1 VDLVERD
8 HSLGLGERRWAVS
21 DPPQTIAALIQALD
35 AAIARLG
42 EASSFKQRKARNQV
56 VINRGMALYDRL
68 QELRKWL
75 TENMFQITENVYLEN
90 KKKYEDG
97 WNALTAAQ
105 EYTREYKRI
114 HYEELKPDDR
124 RGTRS
129 SASHD
134 ARPAPQGKPLSTSPK
149 TDGGTVLR
157 AEETRT
163 QRALLQ

>member
-1 VDLVERD
+1 V
-8 HSLGLGERRWAVS
+8 VS
-21 DPPQTIAALIQALD
+21 DSPATIAALIQALD

-42 EASSFKQRKARNQV
+42 EASSFKQCKARNTV
-56 VINRGMALYDRL
+56 VINKGLALYDRL
-68 QELRKWL
+68 QELQKWL

-105 EYTREYKRI
+105 EYTREYKRL

-129 SASHD
+129 GAKDHP
-134 ARPAPQGKPLSTSPK
+134 RPAPQGKPLSTSPK

-157 AEETRT
+157 IEDARS
-163 QRALLQ
+163 QRALL